1 MNHDKILL
9 NMNDHVLE
17 AIMILGFIFIG
28 IMILLYIYFS
38 LKNDITNREAETQEL
53 QRKLAEAES
62 EEWREKMLD
71 KVKEKIAL
79 TEEARD
85 RMTRGEDLVAKY
97 IYHQQGI
104 EELSTELFSIYQKPI
119 NTVKKQYPDLTELDL
134 LVICLLGIGMDNVEV
149 CSILR
154 MEKRTLYRRRQLIA
168 QRIGLSSSTALE
180 EFAKN
185 MLQET
190 LPEG

>member
-1 MNHDKILL
+1 MEDFMFYYIIALTCLLTAMALFFTIL
-9 NMNDHVLE
+9 VL
-17 AIMILGFIFIG
+17 IIRRNL
-28 IMILLYIYFS
+28 
-38 LKNDITNREAETQEL
+38 ETQEL
-53 QRKLAEAES
+53 QRKLAEAET

-168 QRIGLSSSTALE
+168 QRIGLTSSTALE

>member
-1 MNHDKILL
+1 MEDFLFYYIIALTCLLTAMALFFTILL
-9 NMNDHVLE
+9 VVVRRNL
-17 AIMILGFIFIG
+17 
-28 IMILLYIYFS
+28 
-38 LKNDITNREAETQEL
+38 ETQEL

-168 QRIGLSSSTALE
+168 QRIGLASSTALE

-190 LPEG
+190 LPEN

>member
-1 MNHDKILL
+1 MEDFLFYYIIALTCLLTAMALFFTILL
-9 NMNDHVLE
+9 VVVRRN
-17 AIMILGFIFIG
+17 
-28 IMILLYIYFS
+28 S
-38 LKNDITNREAETQEL
+38 ETQEL
-53 QRKLAEAES
+53 QRKLAEAET

-168 QRIGLSSSTALE
+168 QRIGLTSSTALE

-190 LPEG
+190 LPEN

>member
-1 MNHDKILL
+1 MDFMDFMFYYIVFLTCLIFLL
-9 NMNDHVLE
+9 AFYFAVKAD
-17 AIMILGFIFIG
+17 AIKRKM
-28 IMILLYIYFS
+28 
-38 LKNDITNREAETQEL
+38 DTQEL
-53 QRKLAEAES
+53 QRKLAEAET

-71 KVKEKIAL
+71 KVKEKIAM

-168 QRIGLSSSTALE
+168 QRIGLTSSTALE

-190 LPEG
+190 LPEN

>member
-1 MNHDKILL
+1 MDEVSIKAIILISFFFL
-9 NMNDHVLE
+9 GVIIVFLIYL
-17 AIMILGFIFIG
+17 AIRT
-28 IMILLYIYFS
+28 
-38 LKNDITNREAETQEL
+38 DIINRKLETQEL
-53 QRKLAEAES
+53 QRKLAESET

-71 KVKEKIAL
+71 KVKEKIAM

-119 NTVKKQYPDLTELDL
+119 NSIKKKYPDLTELDL

-168 QRIGLSSSTALE
+168 QRIGLNSSTNLE

-185 MLQET
+185 ILQET
-190 LPEG
+190 LPEQ

>member
-1 MNHDKILL
+1 
-9 NMNDHVLE
+9 MNDHILD
-17 AIMILGFIFIG
+17 AIIILGFIFIG
-28 IMILLYIYFS
+28 IMILFYIYFA
-38 LKNDITNREAETQEL
+38 LKNDIINRKLETQEL
-53 QRKLAEAES
+53 QRKLAETET
-62 EEWREKMLD
+62 EEWREKLLD

-85 RMTRGEDLVAKY
+85 RLTRGEDLVAKY

-104 EELSTELFSIYQKPI
+104 EELSAELFGIYQKPI
-119 NTVKKQYPDLTELDL
+119 STVKKKYPDLTELDL

-149 CSILR
+149 CSLLR

-168 QRIGLSSSTALE
+168 QRIGMSSTALE

>member
-1 MNHDKILL
+1 MDISFFVILFL
-9 NMNDHVLE
+9 SAML
-17 AIMILGFIFIG
+17 ILMIIGGFQINI
-28 IMILLYIYFS
+28 I
-38 LKNDITNREAETQEL
+38 NRKLDTQEL

-168 QRIGLSSSTALE
+168 QRIGLTSSTALE

-190 LPEG
+190 LPEN

>member
-1 MNHDKILL
+1 METTVI
-9 NMNDHVLE
+9 
-17 AIMILGFIFIG
+17 FIFCFWG
-28 IMILLYIYFS
+28 ILIAIFVLHVGIQHDVMRRKL
-38 LKNDITNREAETQEL
+38 ETQEL
-53 QRKLAEAES
+53 QRKLAEAET

-168 QRIGLSSSTALE
+168 QRIGLTSSTALE

-190 LPEG
+190 LPEN

>member
-1 MNHDKILL
+1 METIYIIIFFWGTLL
-9 NMNDHVLE
+9 SLFMMYV
-17 AIMILGFIFIG
+17 G
-28 IMILLYIYFS
+28 IQYGIIRRKL
-38 LKNDITNREAETQEL
+38 ETQEL
-53 QRKLAEAES
+53 QRKLAEAET

-71 KVKEKIAL
+71 KVKEKIAM

-119 NTVKKQYPDLTELDL
+119 NTVKKKYPDLTELDL

-168 QRIGLSSSTALE
+168 QRIGLNSSTNLE

-185 MLQET
+185 ILQET
-190 LPEG
+190 LPEA